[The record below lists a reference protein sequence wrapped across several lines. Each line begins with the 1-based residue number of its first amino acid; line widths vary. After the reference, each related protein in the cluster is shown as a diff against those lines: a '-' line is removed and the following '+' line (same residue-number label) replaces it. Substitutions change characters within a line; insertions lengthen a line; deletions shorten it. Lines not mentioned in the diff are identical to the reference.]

1 MILVVLREG
10 SIIDTVVYGMSLPLS
25 YMPTWIAA
33 ECMLVI
39 QTLLNFLVPS
49 GSGQAVIS
57 MPIMAPLADLL
68 GISRQVAVLCFQF
81 GDGLSNI
88 IWPTAFAPVLA
99 ALAGGILGGLS
110 NYNKLTL
117 SGAAYHSIYTYYNE
131 KEQPISLVLSYSTSV
146 SFMFDQ
152 WWKND
157 GVWGWYNPR
166 EGATRYE
173 MLYMD
178 GMNIGRGFDVI
189 YNKSFMWHN
198 QIDLTYPVVYQM
210 LAVEAFASATGV
222 TRTISDLSD
231 FGNIDWYF
239 AAGAGIKMQI
249 PGFPLGLYLVENWTY
264 KRNSGFQWVQSG
276 IGNTGLKLVLAIT
289 TSYY

>member
-1 MILVVLREG
+1 
-10 SIIDTVVYGMSLPLS
+10 
-25 YMPTWIAA
+25 
-33 ECMLVI
+33 
-39 QTLLNFLVPS
+39 
-49 GSGQAVIS
+49 
-57 MPIMAPLADLL
+57 
-68 GISRQVAVLCFQF
+68 
-81 GDGLSNI
+81 
-88 IWPTAFAPVLA
+88 
-99 ALAGGILGGLS
+99 
-110 NYNKLTL
+110 
-117 SGAAYHSIYTYYNE
+117 
-131 KEQPISLVLSYSTSV
+131 
-146 SFMFDQ
+146 
-152 WWKND
+152 
-157 GVWGWYNPR
+157 
-166 EGATRYE
+166 
-173 MLYMD
+173 MD